1 MGFLD
6 KAKSAMDQAV
16 ASVDGALTSA
26 TTGAGSKQAEPYLR
40 DLGVLAYLEATGRPP
55 ADIEEQRARCNQALY
70 QIESQAPF
78 NLAMTSLAPP
88 PPAAAT
94 PPPPPGAAAG
104 AASAPAADPGTGAP
118 PPAPGTVAPPPAP
131 GTVAPPP
138 PPGTVAPPPPPSGE

>member
-16 ASVDGALTSA
+16 ASVDGALSSA
-26 TTGAGSKQAEPYLR
+26 TTGTGAKQAEPYLR

-55 ADIEEQRARCNQALY
+55 ADIEDQRARCNQALY
-70 QIESQAPF
+70 QIESQTPF

-88 PPAAAT
+88 APGAAAT
-94 PPPPPGAAAG
+94 PPPPPGAAA
-104 AASAPAADPGTGAP
+104 AESAPPPPPAADTGS
-118 PPAPGTVAPPPAP
+118 VAPPPAP

-138 PPGTVAPPPPPSGE
+138 PPGSVAPPPPPAGS